1 MLPTLHS
8 LKYQYFCWLCALVEL
23 CASLVAASQVLAK
36 HEDEFFDVVVAKH
49 NLLRLSRRKVITDN
63 LITKIEKSDNET
75 GKELLFDHLRRNADV
90 ATLREYCK
98 MAIAANALPRM
109 QKLGKKMLCDLQPEG
124 LLEWC
129 FLCM

>member
-1 MLPTLHS
+1 M
-8 LKYQYFCWLCALVEL
+8 
-23 CASLVAASQVLAK
+23 
-36 HEDEFFDVVVAKH
+36 VAKH

-124 LLEWC
+124 LLG
-129 FLCM
+129 